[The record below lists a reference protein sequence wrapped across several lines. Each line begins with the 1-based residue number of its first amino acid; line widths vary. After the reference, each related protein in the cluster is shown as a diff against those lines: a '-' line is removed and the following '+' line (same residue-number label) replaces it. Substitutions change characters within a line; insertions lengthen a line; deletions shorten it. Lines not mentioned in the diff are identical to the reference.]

1 MVEIHDGKEREI
13 TLGLQNVQASL
24 NHRILAHR
32 GLWSVPEE
40 QNTLNA
46 LSAALKLGFGIETDL
61 RDYAREIVIS
71 HDIPRGDEVRLSDLF
86 DAIQGYPQG
95 LPIALNIKSDG
106 LSAGIRRDLS
116 LSDPAFANTFFFDM
130 SVPQYI
136 QYSRQALPVAI
147 RLSEYEL
154 EETLTSLMVGQRK
167 QWVWLDAFDG
177 DWWLEAGIIENPTYT
192 YVVVSPELH
201 GRPHSNAWQAIKA
214 AMKKDA
220 DVYICTDFPVEFSR
234 FLDAD

>member
-1 MVEIHDGKEREI
+1 MVEIHDGKERVVA
-13 TLGLQNVQASL
+13 LGLHNVHSSL

-32 GLWSVPEE
+32 GLWSVPGE
-40 QNTLNA
+40 QNTLHA

-106 LSAGIRRDLS
+106 LAPGIMKGFPLS
-116 LSDPAFANTFFFDM
+116 QPAYSNTFFFDM

-147 RLSEYEL
+147 RLSEYEPADS
-154 EETLTSLMVGQRK
+154 LTSLMARQPK

-177 DWWLEAGIIENPTYT
+177 DWWLETGIIENPAYT
-192 YVVVSPELH
+192 YVIVSPELH

-214 AMKKDA
+214 AMKKGA